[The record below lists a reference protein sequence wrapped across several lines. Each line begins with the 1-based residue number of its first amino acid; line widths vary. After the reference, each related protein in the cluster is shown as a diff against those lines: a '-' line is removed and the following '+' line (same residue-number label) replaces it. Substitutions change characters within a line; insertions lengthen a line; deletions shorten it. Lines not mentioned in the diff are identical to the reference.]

1 MLSYHVRYMVCGS
14 MHIAGHTFSG
24 ISSPLMPQVGEFVKP
39 HFHLKGMKFVKYSV
53 FFVQVCSFGEA
64 SSSMIFFFLWLTFCQ
79 YSPTFVGS
87 KDEMKPKYISPNPC
101 KIYLLYDIEEI
112 KVSISKATC
121 EIA

>member
-24 ISSPLMPQVGEFVKP
+24 ISSPLMPQVGEFVNP

-64 SSSMIFFFLWLTFCQ
+64 SSSMIFFFFCGL
-79 YSPTFVGS
+79 PFGNI
-87 KDEMKPKYISPNPC
+87 PLH
-101 KIYLLYDIEEI
+101 LLAQ
-112 KVSISKATC
+112 KMR
-121 EIA
+121 